1 MFDAALTALLSILDI
16 SHLVYLFMGVCLGL
30 VVGILPGLGGTAG
43 LALLLPFVFG
53 MEPSHALAMMIGLQS
68 VTTTSDTF
76 PSVLMGIPGTSGS
89 QATVMD
95 GFPLAKRGEGAR
107 ALSAA
112 FISSMFGGVFGA
124 LVLSVAIFFA
134 MPIILAIGFGEQMM
148 LVVLALTMVGMLT
161 GANPWK
167 GLAACGMGLMLG
179 SLGAAPFTGIERL
192 DFGTDYLIDPLP
204 LVIVGL
210 AMFATP
216 EIIDLLRRQETISE
230 KPLMGQGWATGVRD
244 WMSNKWLSL
253 RCAIIGCLV
262 GALPGLG
269 GTVIDW
275 IAYGHAI
282 QTTKNKERYGTGD
295 IRGVIAPESANNAKE
310 GGALV
315 PTLLFG
321 IPGSGSM
328 AILLGGFVLI
338 GIEPGVEMVTDQ
350 LDLVYLIIWS
360 VALANIIGAGTCFVL
375 APQISKLT
383 TIKYTLLAPIMFGLI
398 FFAAFQATRDW
409 GDLIALFLVSVLGI
423 YMKRFGWPR
432 PALLIGF
439 VLADQVEELVYQTFT
454 VYGMSVFE
462 RPIVLVLAVL
472 TCFSIWAVLRF
483 KGEPADLSDKGVH
496 ARTNLL
502 PQFVF
507 LFGLFAFIIMLF
519 LDAVQYD
526 YLTGLFPIFATCLTT
541 IFVMPLC
548 LEMLR
553 AKGPNTS
560 FYDTERI
567 SGSKGD
573 LSVTNE
579 HYILWL
585 SAMLAFSA
593 LVGFVVGISG
603 FIFLFLLVKARLTP
617 IKAGLGAI
625 AFVVFLGVLSD
636 RLTLHYP
643 TGLLQDVAGVN
654 LPWPFQ

>member
-1 MFDAALTALLSILDI
+1 MFDAGLAALIAILSPVHIL
-16 SHLVYLFMGVCLGL
+16 HLFFGVALGL

-53 MEPSHALAMMIGLQS
+53 MDPSLALAMMIGLQS

-89 QATVMD
+89 QATVLD
-95 GFPLAKRGEGAR
+95 GFPLAKKGEGAR

-134 MPIILAIGFGEQMM
+134 MPIILAVGFGEQMM
-148 LVVLALTMVGMLT
+148 LVILALTMVGMLT

-192 DFGTDYLIDPLP
+192 DLGTDYLIDPLP
-204 LVIVGL
+204 LVVVGL

-216 EIIDLLRRQETISE
+216 EIIDLLRRQQTISE
-230 KPLMGQGWATGVRD
+230 KPLIGRGWSTGFKD
-244 WMSNKWLSL
+244 WFSNKWLSL
-253 RCAIIGCLV
+253 RCAAIGCIV

-338 GIEPGVEMVTDQ
+338 GIEPGIEMVTDD

-360 VALANIIGAGTCFVL
+360 VALANILGAGTCFLL

-383 TIKYTLLAPIMFGLI
+383 AIKYTLLAPIMFGLI
-398 FFAAFQATRDW
+398 FFAAFQATRAW
-409 GDLIALFLVSVLGI
+409 GDLIALFIISILGI

-454 VYGMSVFE
+454 VYGLTVFE
-462 RPIVLVLAVL
+462 RPFVLILVILIGLSVYAV
-472 TCFSIWAVLRF
+472 IKF
-483 KGEPADLSDKGVH
+483 KPKPADLSKNGLHDKSKIMPQVGF
-496 ARTNLL
+496 LL
-502 PQFVF
+502 VVFVF
-507 LFGLFAFIIMLF
+507 IILLFV
-519 LDAVQYD
+519 DAIQYD
-526 YLTGLFPIFATCLTT
+526 YLTGLFPIFTTCLTVT
-541 IFVMPLC
+541 FLIPLIIQ
-548 LEMLR
+548 MVR
-553 AKGPNTS
+553 SSGPDTS
-560 FYDTERI
+560 FYDSEKVV
-567 SGSKGD
+567 GVGGVLSK
-573 LSVTNE
+573 TNE
-579 HYILWL
+579 HYVLWL
-585 SAMLAFSA
+585 AAMLIASA
-593 LVGFVVGISG
+593 IVGFVIGITT
-603 FIFLFLLVKARLTP
+603 FICVFLFVKAKLSP
-617 IKAGLGAI
+617 VKSLGAAL
-625 AFVVFLGVLSD
+625 AFVIFLGVLSD
-636 RLTLHYP
+636 RLTLEYP
-643 TGLLQDVAGVN
+643 TGFLQTNLGVT
-654 LPWPFQ
+654 LPWPLQ